1 MLPSVSSVIR
11 EVAIGLGA
19 AWRAPDVIARGLGPL
34 LQPAAPTRSADGA
47 VGDPP
52 LAARV
57 AHSAVARLA
66 RIAPSRWS
74 NTCLYRSVAE
84 CGALRA
90 LTRPARVVIGV
101 GTDAV
106 RDDVIA
112 HAWVECE
119 GVRCLATRGQAE
131 LETMSAP
138 SLRPGTRAAA
148 P

>member
-1 MLPSVSSVIR
+1 MSAVH
-11 EVAIGLGA
+11 EVAIGLRS
-19 AWRAPDVIARGLGPL
+19 AWLAPHVIARGLGAL
-34 LQPAAPTRSADGA
+34 LQLPPSPESASSVAPS
-47 VGDPP
+47 DPP
-52 LAARV
+52 LATRV

-66 RIAPSRWS
+66 RLAPARWS

-84 CGALRA
+84 CLALRA
-90 LTRPARVVIGV
+90 LMMPARIVIGV

-131 LETMSAP
+131 LETMSSAR
-138 SLRPGTRAAA
+138 RPTTRAEA